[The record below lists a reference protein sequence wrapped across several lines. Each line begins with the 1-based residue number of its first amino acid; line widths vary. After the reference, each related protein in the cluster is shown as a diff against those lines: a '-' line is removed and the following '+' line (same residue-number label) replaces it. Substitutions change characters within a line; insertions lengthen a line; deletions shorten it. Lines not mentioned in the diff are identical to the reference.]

1 MGASVSYQFSSIV
14 RATAVDTDRRT
25 SDRDEVHYRAR
36 AFGPDA
42 QPHTLLIV
50 NISPHGLMAR
60 CDHQFAEGARLRVM
74 LPVVGA
80 LPAEIRWS
88 LGGRVGVSFD
98 SAVDLASY
106 YELLAQMLKA
116 G

>member
-1 MGASVSYQFSSIV
+1 MTYPSA
-14 RATAVDTDRRT
+14 ATAARAPADDRRL

-42 QPHTLLIV
+42 QPVTLLIV

-60 CDHQFAEGARLRVM
+60 CEASFNEGDRLRVM
-74 LPVVGA
+74 LPVVGVA
-80 LPAEIRWS
+80 PAEVRWS
-88 LGGRVGVSFD
+88 LGGRMGVNFD
-98 SAVDLASY
+98 TAVDLASY
-106 YELLAQMLKA
+106 YELLAQMLKK

>member
-74 LPVVGA
+74 LPVVGVA
-80 LPAEIRWS
+80 PAEIRWS
-88 LGGRVGVSFD
+88 LGGRIGVSFD

>member
-1 MGASVSYQFSSIV
+1 MRSHFASLV
-14 RATAVDTDRRT
+14 RATAADTDRRT
-25 SDRDEVHYRAR
+25 ADRDEVHYRAR

-42 QPHTLLIV
+42 QPVTLLVV

-60 CDHQFAEGARLRVM
+60 CDSDFAERDRLRLT
-74 LPVVGA
+74 LPVIGPLA
-80 LPAEIRWS
+80 AEIRWS
-88 LGGRVGVSFD
+88 LGGRIGVSFD
-98 SAVDLASY
+98 QPIDLASY

>member
-1 MGASVSYQFSSIV
+1 VSFQFSSIV
-14 RATAVDTDRRT
+14 RATAADSDRRT
-25 SDRDEVHYRAR
+25 TDRDEVHFRAR

-42 QPHTLLIV
+42 QPRTLLIV

-60 CDHQFAEGARLRVM
+60 CEHEFAEGARLRVM

-80 LPAEIRWS
+80 VPAEIRWA
-88 LGGRVGVSFD
+88 LGGRIGVSFD

>member
-1 MGASVSYQFSSIV
+1 VTYQF
-14 RATAVDTDRRT
+14 ATVTADERRVI
-25 SDRDEVHYRAR
+25 DRDEVYHRAR

-42 QPHTLLIV
+42 RPHTLLIV

-60 CDHQFAEGARLRVM
+60 CDHEFAGGGRLRVM

-80 LPAEIRWS
+80 VPAEIRWS
-88 LGGRVGVSFD
+88 LGGRIGVSFD

>member
-1 MGASVSYQFSSIV
+1 MSYEFSSIV
-14 RATAVDTDRRT
+14 RDIAADTDQRAMT
-25 SDRDEVHYRAR
+25 RDAVHFRAR

-42 QPHTLLIV
+42 EPHTLLIV

-60 CDHQFAEGARLRVM
+60 CEHEFSEGDRLRVM
-74 LPVVGA
+74 LPVVGVA
-80 LPAEIRWS
+80 PAEIRWA
-88 LGGRVGVSFD
+88 LGGRIGVSFD